1 MTHRSTSNHSVLSLA
16 LASRGLAPTRIV
28 HEAAQFEARGRAVES
43 VQAWFVGAMVAVFA
57 VVGLG
62 QSLPIG

>member
-1 MTHRSTSNHSVLSLA
+1 MTHRSSSNQSVLSLA
-16 LASRGLAPTRIV
+16 LASRGLAPTYIAR
-28 HEAAQFEARGRAVES
+28 EAAQFERRTRAVES
-43 VQAWFVGAMVAVFA
+43 AQAWFVGVMVAVFA

>member
-1 MTHRSTSNHSVLSLA
+1 MTQRSTSNQSVLSLA

-28 HEAAQFEARGRAVES
+28 HDAAAFESRRGAVES
-43 VQAWFVGAMVAVFA
+43 AQAWFVGVMVAVFA
-57 VVGLG
+57 VVSLG